1 MSRIYWIMGV
11 TMVCG
16 ILADIDDILGIQ
28 CNVSAP
34 DDVESSFFLRVR
46 SKGISLIPGSAL
58 QTSPGWAVCVVAGCM
73 LAPEDAAMDCR
84 WGSLYSGWPRMP
96 GLSQKS
102 LPGSGALLP
111 FLALCDGQ
119 PSIW

>member
-34 DDVESSFFLRVR
+34 DDVES
-46 SKGISLIPGSAL
+46 
-58 QTSPGWAVCVVAGCM
+58 TS
-73 LAPEDAAMDCR
+73 
-84 WGSLYSGWPRMP
+84 S
-96 GLSQKS
+96 
-102 LPGSGALLP
+102 
-111 FLALCDGQ
+111 
-119 PSIW
+119 